1 MTTPTPSL
9 VTSSTPSS
17 ASAPAGAPADLL
29 RFTTAGSVD
38 DGKST
43 LIGRLLYDAKSVL
56 MDQWEAMERTS
67 QRKGLSH
74 VDLSLLTDG
83 LKDEREQGIT
93 IDVAYR
99 YFSTPKRTFIIADTP
114 GHVQYTRNM
123 VTGASTADVALVL
136 VDARNGVVEQTRRHL
151 FLAGLLGLPTAV
163 LCINKMDLVDWSES
177 VYTAICADAERV
189 AREAGVRSVH
199 FLPLSALLGDN
210 VVDAST
216 HMPWYTGAPLL
227 NTLESLVVPRPE
239 NDGPFRMAVQ
249 TVLRPHTTEHHD
261 FRGYAGR
268 IASGSVSV
276 GDPITAYPGGLTSRV
291 SALWL
296 GNQPLTRAQRG
307 QSVSIELEDDLDVAR
322 GSLLAHTHAPQ
333 PVSEQ
338 NLEAT
343 LCWLDRSPQVPGA
356 KYAVRCATAEVRGL
370 IDSVDGILD
379 LQTLAYAPSATPLRP
394 NDLGRIRLR
403 LAKPLA
409 FDSYANNRV
418 TGAFILVDE
427 ASGAT
432 VAAGMISVQ
441 DS

>member
-1 MTTPTPSL
+1 MNTATQAPVDSPTLPTPN
-9 VTSSTPSS
+9 
-17 ASAPAGAPADLL
+17 GPADLL

-99 YFSTPKRTFIIADTP
+99 YFSTPARTFIIADTP

-123 VTGASTADVALVL
+123 VTGASTADVALLL

-151 FLAGLLGLPTAV
+151 FLAGLLGLPVAV
-163 LCINKMDLVDWSES
+163 VCINKMDLVDWSES
-177 VYTAICADAERV
+177 VFQSLCADAERV
-189 AREAGVRSVH
+189 AREAGVRSVR
-199 FLPLSALLGDN
+199 FIPLSALLGDN
-210 VVDAST
+210 VVDRSA
-216 HMPWYTGAPLL
+216 HMPWYTGEPLL
-227 NTLESLVVPRPE
+227 RTLETLEVPRPE
-239 NDGPFRMAVQ
+239 NDGPFRLSVQ

-268 IASGSVSV
+268 VASGTISV

-296 GNQPLTRAQRG
+296 GNQPLTTAHRG
-307 QSVSIELEDDLDVAR
+307 QSIALELADDLDVAR
-322 GSLLAHTHAPQ
+322 GSLLAHSDHPQ
-333 PVSEQ
+333 PVESQ
-338 NLEAT
+338 QVEAT
-343 LCWLDRSPQVPGA
+343 LCWLDRAPQLPGA

-370 IDSVDGILD
+370 LDTVDRVLD
-379 LQTLAYAPSATPLRP
+379 LHTLVYTPTADPLRT
-394 NDLGRIRLR
+394 NDLAHVRLR

-409 FDSYANNRV
+409 TDAYTTNRV

-427 ASGAT
+427 STGAT
-432 VAAGMISVQ
+432 VAAGMIS
-441 DS
+441 SHA

>member
-1 MTTPTPSL
+1 
-9 VTSSTPSS
+9 
-17 ASAPAGAPADLL
+17 
-29 RFTTAGSVD
+29 
-38 DGKST
+38 
-43 LIGRLLYDAKSVL
+43 
-56 MDQWEAMERTS
+56 
-67 QRKGLSH
+67 
-74 VDLSLLTDG
+74 
-83 LKDEREQGIT
+83 
-93 IDVAYR
+93 
-99 YFSTPKRTFIIADTP
+99 
-114 GHVQYTRNM
+114 
-123 VTGASTADVALVL
+123 
-136 VDARNGVVEQTRRHL
+136 
-151 FLAGLLGLPTAV
+151 
-163 LCINKMDLVDWSES
+163 
-177 VYTAICADAERV
+177 
-189 AREAGVRSVH
+189 
-199 FLPLSALLGDN
+199 
-210 VVDAST
+210 
-216 HMPWYTGAPLL
+216 
-227 NTLESLVVPRPE
+227 
-239 NDGPFRMAVQ
+239 MAVQ

-296 GNQPLTRAQRG
+296 GNQPLTSAQRG

-343 LCWLDRSPQVPGA
+343 LCWLDRSPQVPGT

-379 LQTLAYAPSATPLRP
+379 LHTLAYAPSATPLRP
-394 NDLGRIRLR
+394 TDLGRIKLR

-432 VAAGMISVQ
+432 VAAGMIASA
-441 DS
+441 